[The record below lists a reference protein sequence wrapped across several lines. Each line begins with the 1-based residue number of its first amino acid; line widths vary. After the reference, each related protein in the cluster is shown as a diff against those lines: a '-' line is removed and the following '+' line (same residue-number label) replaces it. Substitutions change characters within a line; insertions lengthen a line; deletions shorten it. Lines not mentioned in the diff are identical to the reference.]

1 MNDGSSSLGSIP
13 KYEEQV
19 QVNKSFQVIR
29 SESIKYIYIIYIYN
43 VFVCLCVFGRKRTV
57 VLLSRKCL

>member
-29 SESIKYIYIIYIYN
+29 SESIKYIYIIYI
-43 VFVCLCVFGRKRTV
+43 
-57 VLLSRKCL
+57 